1 MVRIRALLIAA
12 GLIVC
17 LSLASVPCGA
27 IFLGTGVAL
36 DKHFGDTINFNFGK
50 NIGVGNS
57 AFGLAGLNV
66 GVTWGVDYDLA
77 AMAGYPYGY
86 GGLGSVTQG
95 DMGYNLGVTVDAV
108 QGAGF
113 NGAEWGIPTVEQGIT
128 TTHFGQAIAENAQI
142 NDVQVLM
149 PFSPVVMA

>member
-12 GLIVC
+12 SLIVC
-17 LSLASVPCGA
+17 LSIASVPCGA
-27 IFLGTGVAL
+27 MFLGTGITL
-36 DKHFGDTINFNFGK
+36 DKHFGDTINFNLGK
-50 NIGVGNS
+50 NIGLGNS

-66 GVTWGVDYDLA
+66 DVTWGVDYDLA

-113 NGAEWGIPTVEQGIT
+113 DGSAWGIPQAQQGIT
-128 TTHFGQAIAENAQI
+128 TTHFENVVAENAQI
-142 NDVQVLM
+142 NDVQVAF
-149 PFSPVVMA
+149 PFSSL